1 MAARVD
7 VDGELLCL
15 QNKLR
20 HRDGR
25 GWKFVCAVAVVLDVS
40 RRVSFGF
47 VLGVLNSTFACGCF
61 PRV

>member
-1 MAARVD
+1 MAARFD

-25 GWKFVCAVAVVLDVS
+25 GWKLVCAVAVVVDAS
-40 RRVSFGF
+40 RRVWFG
-47 VLGVLNSTFACGCF
+47 LLLDVLNSTFAYGCF